1 MLFVQVKYSIV
12 NYYMWII
19 EQQCNNSS
27 YRDSTNKARI
37 YSMKLQDI
45 MNSTVKALD
54 GINYYVYQC
63 DPGVHER
70 SSENTYIEL
79 KRMIQ
84 TIIIDE
90 KNLTSSRS
98 CNNRCNLERIAND
111 ISNETECQ
119 EFLDCKELSTD
130 YYVCEMDNDV
140 RRYEWFEDSYGHTYG
155 NKNDD
160 TCHGNMKLLS
170 SYFEE
175 PFFDNC
181 AYCVCTCK
189 SKPKHAPNVI
199 TSISFRDQV
208 SDKNYNKIVTGARF
222 VEKDNMIHIQI
233 LQAEVLPHGKTINA
247 TWKPLEN
254 FNYNETIKNYYIIND
269 DKSQIELR
277 SGIDYGEAK
286 IMNLNDVMC
295 YKDEVVVGVRI
306 RFARDSLDTSNS
318 TKGAMELQI
327 QTTRLDFNTGKL
339 MIDIDEPHW
348 ITPKNQFVNEFV
360 LRNRGNP
367 RNSPKTDF
375 MLTTNKSVKFY
386 RSDLKKDAGQ
396 TTVPF
401 FDSREVLFDE
411 GFLLGGIG
419 LFLRSDEESAGSLAL
434 RLFDFDMF

>member
-1 MLFVQVKYSIV
+1 MNSIIEYIRNIELKTLNDYNLNSSLINKTNYEVLKIIFKDGLNVLSDFDEVSENSNFENFDSKWDDFIKMLSFHETNSHNSSETYAFLNMNYQVRNHDEKIGLLTDTFKYIIEDNSDNIDYFCHGVFKTSKHILGYFNYENYANEYINIIQAVRKSTDSLLMSNEKLTKSNSCGKFTSFRQLLFNYYKRMLFVQVKYSIV

-189 SKPKHAPNVI
+189 
-199 TSISFRDQV
+199 
-208 SDKNYNKIVTGARF
+208 
-222 VEKDNMIHIQI
+222 
-233 LQAEVLPHGKTINA
+233 
-247 TWKPLEN
+247 
-254 FNYNETIKNYYIIND
+254 
-269 DKSQIELR
+269 
-277 SGIDYGEAK
+277 
-286 IMNLNDVMC
+286 MNL
-295 YKDEVVVGVRI
+295 YSAIEEIPGI
-306 RFARDSLDTSNS
+306 H
-318 TKGAMELQI
+318 Q
-327 QTTRLDFNTGKL
+327 KL
-339 MIDIDEPHW
+339 I
-348 ITPKNQFVNEFV
+348 
-360 LRNRGNP
+360 LC
-367 RNSPKTDF
+367 
-375 MLTTNKSVKFY
+375 
-386 RSDLKKDAGQ
+386 
-396 TTVPF
+396 
-401 FDSREVLFDE
+401 
-411 GFLLGGIG
+411 
-419 LFLRSDEESAGSLAL
+419 
-434 RLFDFDMF
+434 